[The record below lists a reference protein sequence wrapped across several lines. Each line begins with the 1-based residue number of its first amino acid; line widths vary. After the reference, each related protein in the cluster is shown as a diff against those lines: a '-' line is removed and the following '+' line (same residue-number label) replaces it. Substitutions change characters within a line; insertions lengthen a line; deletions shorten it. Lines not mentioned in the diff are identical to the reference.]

1 MEKPNN
7 PFVIGNY
14 SGTHYF
20 CDRVAESKEL
30 IRGWQLPIKAFKEEC
45 PKCFESLDTL
55 EAVAP
60 QHIV

>member
-1 MEKPNN
+1 MS
-7 PFVIGNY
+7 IGYY
-14 SGTHYF
+14 SGDHYF

-30 IRGWQLPIKAFKEEC
+30 IRGWQLRNKAFKEEC
-45 PKCFESLDTL
+45 PKCFETQDTS